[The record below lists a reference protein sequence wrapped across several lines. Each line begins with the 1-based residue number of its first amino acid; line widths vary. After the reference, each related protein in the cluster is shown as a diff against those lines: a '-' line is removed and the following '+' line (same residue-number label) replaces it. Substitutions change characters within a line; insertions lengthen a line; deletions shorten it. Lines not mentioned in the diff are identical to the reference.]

1 MNAIH
6 KVVLALA
13 TALPM
18 GAALPAF
25 AQQGGAPGQFGSR
38 IEQRLADLK
47 MKLAITGGQESQW
60 QAFEAQVKQETANA
74 RATHQSPS
82 QPVTAAPDR
91 LARRAELMKQRS
103 AGLEAIAG
111 ALKNLYGILTPD
123 QQAIIDQHYAQL
135 ESRGHGRHGPMQR
148 S

>member
-18 GAALPAF
+18 AAVLPVS
-25 AQQGGAPGQFGSR
+25 AQQGGAPGQHGQR

-47 MKLAITGGQESQW
+47 TKLAITGGQESQW
-60 QAFEAQVKQETANA
+60 QAFEAQVRQERANA
-74 RATHQSPS
+74 RAARQTPPQE
-82 QPVTAAPDR
+82 VTAAPDR
-91 LARRAELMKQRS
+91 LARRAEFMKQRS

-123 QQAIIDQHYAQL
+123 QQAIIDQHYARL
-135 ESRGHGRHGPMQR
+135 ESRGHGRHGPTQR